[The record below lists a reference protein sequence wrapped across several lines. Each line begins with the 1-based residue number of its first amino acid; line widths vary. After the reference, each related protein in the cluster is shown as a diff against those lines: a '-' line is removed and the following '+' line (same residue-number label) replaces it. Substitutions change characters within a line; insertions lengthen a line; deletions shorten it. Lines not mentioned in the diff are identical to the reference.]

1 MSRIGKIPV
10 AIPAGVD
17 VKIDGSLFKVKGP
30 KGELSLKL
38 YPGIVAELEGNQLH
52 FKPEEG
58 REEELSP
65 FHGLDRALAQN
76 MVIGVTQGFAK
87 KLKIVGTGYQ
97 AQLQGKKL
105 SLQVGFCNPVEM
117 EIPAGLTVEVPNPT
131 EIQISGVDKQLV
143 GDFAARVR
151 KVRPPEPYKGKG
163 IRYHDEVV
171 RRKAGKAMSA
181 G

>member
-17 VKIDGSLFKVKGP
+17 VKIEGSLFKVKGP
-30 KGELSLKL
+30 KGELSINL
-38 YPGIVAELEGNQLH
+38 YPGISAEAEGGSIH
-52 FKPEEG
+52 FKPEAG

-65 FHGLDRALAQN
+65 FHGLNRALAQN
-76 MVIGVTQGFAK
+76 MIIGVTQGFAK
-87 KLKIVGTGYQ
+87 KLKIIGTGYQ
-97 AQLQGKKL
+97 AQLKGKTV

-117 EIPAGLTVEVPNPT
+117 EIPQGLTVEVPNPT
-131 EIQISGVDKQLV
+131 EIQISGIDKQAV

>member
-1 MSRIGKIPV
+1 MSRIGKIPITV
-10 AIPAGVD
+10 PAGVE

-30 KGELSLKL
+30 KGELSIKL
-38 YPGIVAELEGNQLH
+38 YPGISAEADGNQIHL
-52 FKPEEG
+52 KPEQG

-65 FHGLDRALAQN
+65 FHGLNRALAQN
-76 MVIGVTQGFAK
+76 MILGVTEGFAK
-87 KLKIVGTGYQ
+87 KLKIIGTGYQ
-97 AQLQGKKL
+97 AQLQGKKV
-105 SLQVGFCNPVEM
+105 SLQVGFCNPIEL
-117 EIPAGLTVEVPNPT
+117 EIPPGLTVEIPNPT
-131 EIQISGVDKQLV
+131 EILISGIDKQVV